1 MLFLGK
7 MERGKNGKII
17 IEIDDELKKKFQI
30 KTFEEEKTQKEAL
43 TQLIEDYVK
52 ELI

>member
-1 MLFLGK
+1 MA
-7 MERGKNGKII
+7 KII

-30 KTFEEEKTQKEAL
+30 KSYEEKKTQKEAL

-52 ELI
+52 AG

>member
-1 MLFLGK
+1 MA
-7 MERGKNGKII
+7 KII

-30 KTFEEEKTQKEAL
+30 KVYEEKKTQKEAL

-52 ELI
+52 EGK